1 LLFVVTYRVENA
13 AHGDAIGVHLF
24 GPGVA
29 ATAFRDAIPVVACIL
44 GWWLFFLS
52 WVPSNH
58 DCRAYTTPPVA
69 RARKQLA
76 KIAPWA
82 FRHNNSEGIKTHQ
95 HVIQTPSK
103 VIHEIGRKNRG
114 HQNPSKPHQKSSE
127 HHQNPS
133 HDNSHQT
140 SPKVIKSH
148 QMSSTVIK
156 NHPSNDKKKRGH
168 QNPSKP
174 HQMSSMKLEEKSEGI
189 KTHPKPIK
197 PPSTIHQN
205 QQAARRMCHLSAIG
219 HQAQSKK

>member
-1 LLFVVTYRVENA
+1 MVWATHMCNQIRLAHPGISYHNGLHRTLLHGGAPVWYTPRRLPIRVRTVVAWRLFLDGNLLFVVTHRVENA

-44 GWWLFFLS
+44 GWWLVFLS

-140 SPKVIKSH
+140 SPKVIGATGH
-148 QMSSTVIK
+148 RGYRSS
-156 NHPSNDKKKRGH
+156 G
-168 QNPSKP
+168 
-174 HQMSSMKLEEKSEGI
+174 L
-189 KTHPKPIK
+189 
-197 PPSTIHQN
+197 
-205 QQAARRMCHLSAIG
+205 
-219 HQAQSKK
+219 